1 MEDTSSLIKVEAF
14 QSVHCMIHA
23 AIASH
28 GTRATL
34 RQVYEACQLRGR
46 ILYKRS
52 GGSRLIT
59 HNEHWKSQIRHALYT
74 SGRFCR
80 VPDSPD
86 LWQVAPTHAHVVP
99 ATTVIAISAAEAAES
114 SHSPPKRK
122 AKKPVS
128 PIHAGAV
135 PKRKRTRN
143 ARAGP
148 AAPRK
153 SPPPAEAAAA
163 GEAAAAAAASG
174 AGPPPA
180 APAAAPAGRD
190 ITVFVDPVTQKAWT
204 IAAFMEEGDIPVSQL
219 RSLTAEERSAFHQM
233 LQTYDANFA
242 THIAS
247 LMAAEEGKAMH
258 NIKVRGVVKIMIT
271 TFLQSVF
278 AHRRGGPMKEN
289 VKGPPAGVEGAC
301 DRVTHSAQSAH
312 TVMKPAPLHVVA
324 AKDTVDSNRRLKVL
338 EH

>member
-1 MEDTSSLIKVEAF
+1 MEDTSLIKVEAF

-163 GEAAAAAAASG
+163 GEAAA
-174 AGPPPA
+174 
-180 APAAAPAGRD
+180 PAAAPAGRD
-190 ITVFVDPVTQKAWT
+190 ATVFVDPVTQKAWT
-204 IAAFMEEGDIPVSQL
+204 IAAFMEEGDIPVSEL

-258 NIKVRGVVKIMIT
+258 NIKVRGVVKVMIT

-289 VKGPPAGVEGAC
+289 VKGPPAGAEGAC
-301 DRVTHSAQSAH
+301 DRATHSAQSAH
-312 TVMKPAPLHVVA
+312 TVMEPAPLHVVA

-338 EH
+338 KEH